1 MSDQFRQQIAATAG
15 LIVVK
20 VGSRVLTGADG
31 LLDAGRI
38 DALGRQID
46 AVGRSGRQVVLV
58 SSGAV
63 AAGMG
68 RLGLS
73 KRPTELAQ
81 LQAVAA
87 VGQSCL
93 IEAWE
98 RSLRVHGKHVA
109 QVLLVAE
116 DLSDRARHLNIRN
129 TLRTI
134 LEYGAVPV
142 INENDTVST
151 EELRTSFGDNDQLA
165 ARVASLLGANLL
177 VLLSDVAGLFDRHPE
192 EPGATVVSRVDRIDG
207 STEALVRDRPGGLS
221 KGGMAS
227 KLAAADIVTE
237 VGGHCV
243 IAAGREEGV
252 FERICRGEPVGTLF
266 VGRETTV
273 SAWKRWLGWSAEARG
288 TLVVDAGAREAIVSG
303 GRSLLAAGVTGLDGE
318 FTAGDV
324 VTITCAG
331 GPAFAR
337 GLVNYP
343 AAELSRIAGLRTE
356 RIAAVLGYCPYD
368 EVIHRDNLAVV
379 ARP

>member
-1 MSDQFRQQIAATAG
+1 MSDQFRQQIAATVG

-20 VGSRVLTGADG
+20 VGSRVLTGSDG

-68 RLGLS
+68 RLGLA

-303 GRSLLAAGVTGLDGE
+303 GRSLLAAGITGLDGE

-324 VTITCAG
+324 VTIACAG

>member
-31 LLDAGRI
+31 LLDAGHI

>member
-1 MSDQFRQQIAATAG
+1 MSDPFRQQIAATAG

-68 RLGLS
+68 RLGLAR
-73 KRPTELAQ
+73 RPTELAH

-207 STEALVRDRPGGLS
+207 TTEALVRDRPGGLS

-252 FERICRGEPVGTLF
+252 FERICRGEPIGTLF

-273 SAWKRWLGWSAEARG
+273 SAWKRWLGWSA
-288 TLVVDAGAREAIVSG
+288 
-303 GRSLLAAGVTGLDGE
+303 
-318 FTAGDV
+318 
-324 VTITCAG
+324 
-331 GPAFAR
+331 
-337 GLVNYP
+337 
-343 AAELSRIAGLRTE
+343 
-356 RIAAVLGYCPYD
+356 
-368 EVIHRDNLAVV
+368 
-379 ARP
+379 

>member
-1 MSDQFRQQIAATAG
+1 MSDQFRQQIAATSG

-68 RLGLS
+68 RLGLA

-303 GRSLLAAGVTGLDGE
+303 GRSLLAAGITGLDGE

-324 VTITCAG
+324 VTIACAG

>member
-1 MSDQFRQQIAATAG
+1 MSDQFRQQIAATSG

-68 RLGLS
+68 RLGLA

-303 GRSLLAAGVTGLDGE
+303 GRSLLAAGITGLDGE

-324 VTITCAG
+324 VTIACAG

-368 EVIHRDNLAVV
+368 EVIHRDTLAVV